1 MNANENKINAI
12 GKILKFNTSCE
23 SEVQGGSGGSC
34 VSCGSGVQGD
44 LCGSN
49 RTSISSF
56 NPLSNPCDSITS
68 SNSKPLGTYGEIQ
81 IISKLGEGSSGEV
94 FLGRV
99 IQSRPRNT
107 EVAVKILRPTL
118 IGTPMEERFSRESL
132 LLCSLSHPS
141 IVKGIANGCTQFE
154 SGAVDIPKVNAH
166 NETACLGNKPHPQI
180 QRSSKSY
187 NLPFLIMENLQGN
200 LLSTLI
206 YKGELSMKKAI
217 EITIDIAGAL
227 EHIRLDGRVL
237 SHRDIKPA
245 NIMIL
250 PDGSPKLMD
259 LGVARTMIKVK
270 SALETQIAG
279 TLHYMAPEQIAASS
293 VADIRSDI
301 FSLGLV
307 LFEMLGGKLANDER
321 EMLAMRMSGTALC
334 LDSISIFNKAS
345 FDKPVLGAKR
355 GGLKCEGLS
364 NESIRGLRAV
374 LLKMCAFEPD
384 DRYQTPRQVAFDLA
398 RILDGVSV
406 DETHVDVAPV
416 VGTHVNVAHLDGTSV
431 KASPTNAPCRQSQS
445 GAEVNAKAD
454 TKGIEFDRVSSNFH
468 RKTETRSSSGKKKSK
483 FIAAIVLAITLITAL
498 LMTAVF
504 RPTNSSQNNS
514 ELPAVTSPSESEHYA
529 PPKGTEIVV
538 PAGE

>member
-12 GKILKFNTSCE
+12 GKILKFNTSC
-23 SEVQGGSGGSC
+23 
-34 VSCGSGVQGD
+34 GSGVQGG

-49 RTSISSF
+49 RASISSF
-56 NPLSNPCDSITS
+56 NPLSKPSGSVNS

-94 FLGRV
+94 FLGRA

-107 EVAVKILRPTL
+107 EVAVKILRPSL

-141 IVKGIANGCTQFE
+141 IVKGIANGCAQFD
-154 SGAVDIPKVNAH
+154 SGTVDIPKVNAH
-166 NETACLGNKPHPQI
+166 NEPACLGNKLHPQI

-200 LLSTLI
+200 LLSTLM
-206 YKGELSMKKAI
+206 YKSELSIKKAI

-307 LFEMLGGKLANDER
+307 LFEMLGGKLASDER
-321 EMLAMRMSGTALC
+321 EMLAMRMSGAALC
-334 LDSISIFNKAS
+334 LDSISMFNKAS
-345 FDKPVLGAKR
+345 FGKPVLGAKC
-355 GGLKCEGLS
+355 GGFNCKDLS
-364 NESIRGLRAV
+364 DESIRELRAV

-398 RILDGVSV
+398 RILDGVPV
-406 DETHVDVAPV
+406 DGTHADVA
-416 VGTHVNVAHLDGTSV
+416 HVNVAHLDGTFV
-431 KASPTNAPCRQSQS
+431 KASPTNASCRQSQA

-454 TKGIEFDRVSSNFH
+454 TKGIEFDRISSNFH
-468 RKTETRSSSGKKKSK
+468 RKTETRSSSGKKKPRL
-483 FIAAIVLAITLITAL
+483 IAAIALAITLITAL
-498 LMTAVF
+498 LMTAAF

-538 PAGE
+538 PIGE

>member
-12 GKILKFNTSCE
+12 GKILKFNTSCDPG
-23 SEVQGGSGGSC
+23 VQGGLWSSWSSQCSG
-34 VSCGSGVQGD
+34 
-44 LCGSN
+44 
-49 RTSISSF
+49 RASISSF
-56 NPLSNPCDSITS
+56 NPLSNPSDSVSS
-68 SNSKPLGTYGEIQ
+68 SNSKTLGAYGEIQ

-94 FLGRV
+94 FLGKV
-99 IQSRPRNT
+99 IQSRARST
-107 EVAVKILRPTL
+107 EFAVKILRPSL

-141 IVKGIANGCTQFE
+141 IVKGIANGCALFE
-154 SGAVDIPKVNAH
+154 SEAVNIPKVNAH
-166 NETACLGNKPHPQI
+166 NETACLGNKLHPQI
-180 QRSSKSY
+180 QHSNRSY

-200 LLSTLI
+200 LLSTLM
-206 YKGELSMKKAI
+206 YKGELSVKKAI

-307 LFEMLGGKLANDER
+307 LFEMLGGKLASDER
-321 EMLAMRMSGTALC
+321 EMLAKRMSGSALC
-334 LDSISIFNKAS
+334 LDSISVFRKPNS
-345 FDKPVLGAKR
+345 GKPVLGAKR
-355 GGLKCEGLS
+355 GNLKYGGLS
-364 NESIRGLRAV
+364 DESIRGLRAV

-398 RILDGVSV
+398 HILDGVPV
-406 DETHVDVAPV
+406 DGAHVDLA
-416 VGTHVNVAHLDGTSV
+416 HVDGTFV
-431 KASPTNAPCRQSQS
+431 KASHTDASCRQSQA
-445 GAEVNAKAD
+445 GTEVNAKAGM
-454 TKGIEFDRVSSNFH
+454 KEIEFDRISSNLH
-468 RKTETRSSSGKKKSK
+468 KKKESHNSTRK
-483 FIAAIVLAITLITAL
+483 RKSRLVAAIALAITLITAL
-498 LMTAVF
+498 LMTGTTH
-504 RPTNSSQNNS
+504 PTNSSQNNP
-514 ELPAVTSPSESEHYA
+514 EPPATSSPSEHNA
-529 PPKGTEIVV
+529 PPKGADIVV
-538 PAGE
+538 PVGE